1 MKRFYMNK
9 GNLYS
14 SEVPIQGEG
23 FDEISEE
30 EYERRISEVSEK
42 KEAGIPVDNTDNLES
57 EDLATDSDYIS
68 ALESLG
74 VDFGG

>member
-1 MKRFYMNK
+1 MKRYYINN

-23 FDEISEE
+23 FDEISAE
-30 EYERRISEVSEK
+30 EYERRMDEASEK
-42 KEAGIPVDNTDNLES
+42 KEAGIPVDNADNCES

>member
-1 MKRFYMNK
+1 MKKYYVNN
-9 GNLYS
+9 GNLYC

-30 EYERRISEVSEK
+30 EYEKRISEVSEK
-42 KEAGIPVDNTDNLES
+42 KEAGVPVDDIDIWES
-57 EDLATDSDYIS
+57 EALATDSDYIS

-74 VDFGG
+74 GEL